1 MIYEL
6 NLAQP
11 ERSTIKFKVIPFPD
25 GQQSIKITEVPE
37 DFSHSDSVEILSRM
51 NSFRDVEVIIC
62 AAKALRGL
70 EVNDVSLFI
79 PYCIGGRSD
88 RKFEEGSINYI
99 KEVIAPIINLQNFS
113 KVTVMDPHS
122 DVLEAC
128 INNFAKES
136 NFELVD
142 FALAHLGGNP
152 DTYTLVSP
160 DAGAM
165 KKVYAVSEHTKIRDI
180 IVASKVRD
188 TSTGKIVYTDVPV
201 TPIHSQ
207 KEFIIVDDICDGG
220 RTFVEIAKNI
230 REKFPDAKVYLIVT
244 HGIFSAGYHELAKY
258 FTGIFTTDSIH
269 SDEFGKPAES
279 GFYVKTLKVF

>member
-6 NLAQP
+6 NLAHP
-11 ERSTIKFKVIPFPD
+11 EHSDIEYKLSQFPD
-25 GQQSIKITEVPE
+25 GQQSIKITFVPLEADVNAEVQ
-37 DFSHSDSVEILSRM
+37 ILSRM
-51 NSFRDVEVIIC
+51 NSFRDVENIIC

-70 EVNDVSLFI
+70 GVKDVSLYI
-79 PYCIGGRSD
+79 PYCLGGRSD

-128 INNFAKES
+128 INNFDKES

-142 FALAHLGGNP
+142 FALRHLGDNP

-188 TSTGKIVYTDVPV
+188 TSTGQIVYTDVPV
-201 TPIHSQ
+201 TPTHAQ

-244 HGIFSAGYHELAKY
+244 HGIFSAGYHELAKH

-269 SDEFGKPAES
+269 ADEFGEPAES

>member
-6 NLAQP
+6 NLAHP
-11 ERSTIKFKVIPFPD
+11 ERSTIKFKVIPYPD
-25 GQQSIKITEVPE
+25 GQQSIKITEVPV
-37 DFSHSDSVEILSRM
+37 DFKEADSVEILSRM

-70 EVNDVSLFI
+70 EVKDVSLFI

-128 INNFAKES
+128 INNFDKES

-188 TSTGKIVYTDVPV
+188 TSTGKIVYTDVPA
-201 TPIHSQ
+201 TMSHAL

-244 HGIFSAGYHELAKY
+244 HGIFSAGYHELAKH
-258 FTGIFTTDSIH
+258 FTGIYTTDSIH
-269 SDEFGKPAES
+269 ADGFGEPAES
-279 GFYVKTLKVF
+279 GFYVKTLKIF

>member
-6 NLAQP
+6 NLAQL
-11 ERSTIKFKVIPFPD
+11 EHGDIEFKISQFPD
-25 GQQSIKITEVPE
+25 GQQSIKITRVPE
-37 DFSHSDSVEILSRM
+37 EADTDDEVQILSRM
-51 NSFRDVEVIIC
+51 NSFRDVEIIIC

-70 EVNDVSLFI
+70 GVKDVSLYI

-99 KEVIAPIINLQNFS
+99 KEVIAPIINMQNFS
-113 KVTVMDPHS
+113 KVTIMDPHS

-128 INNFAKES
+128 INNFEKES

-201 TPIHSQ
+201 TPTHSQ

-244 HGIFSAGYHELAKY
+244 HGIFSAGYHELAKH
-258 FTGIFTTDSIH
+258 FTGIFTTNSIH
-269 SDEFGKPAES
+269 ADGFGEPAES
-279 GFYVKTLKVF
+279 GFYVKTLNIF

>member
-6 NLAQP
+6 NLAHP
-11 ERSTIKFKVIPFPD
+11 EHSDIEFKISQFPD
-25 GQQSIKITEVPE
+25 GQQSIIITHVPE
-37 DFSHSDSVEILSRM
+37 EADFDDEVHILSRM

-62 AAKALRGL
+62 AARALRGL
-70 EVNDVSLFI
+70 GVKDISLYI

-142 FALAHLGGNP
+142 FALKHLGGNP

-201 TPIHSQ
+201 SPIHAQ

-230 REKFPDAKVYLIVT
+230 HEKFTDAKVYLIVT
-244 HGIFSAGYHELAKY
+244 HGIFSAGDYELAKH
-258 FTGIFTTDSIH
+258 FTGIYTTDSIH
-269 SDEFGKPAES
+269 PNWFGETTES

>member
-6 NLAQP
+6 NLAHP
-11 ERSTIKFKVIPFPD
+11 EHSDIEYKLSQFPD
-25 GQQSIKITEVPE
+25 GQQSIKITFVPLEADIDDEVQ
-37 DFSHSDSVEILSRM
+37 ILSRM
-51 NSFRDVEVIIC
+51 NSFRDVEIIIC

-70 EVNDVSLFI
+70 GVKDVSLFI

-128 INNFAKES
+128 INNFDKES

-188 TSTGKIVYTDVPV
+188 TSTGQIVYTDVPV
-201 TPIHSQ
+201 TPTHAQ

-244 HGIFSAGYHELAKY
+244 HGIFSAGYNELAKH
-258 FTGIFTTDSIH
+258 FTGIYTTNSIH
-269 SDEFGKPAES
+269 PDEFGEPAGS

>member
-11 ERSTIKFKVIPFPD
+11 ERSDIEFKVSQFPD
-25 GQQSIKITEVPE
+25 GQQSIKITKVPE
-37 DFSHSDSVEILSRM
+37 EADTNDEVQILSRM

-70 EVNDVSLFI
+70 GVKDVSLYI
-79 PYCIGGRSD
+79 PYCLGGRSD

-99 KEVIAPIINLQNFS
+99 KEVIAPIVNMQNFH
-113 KVTVMDPHS
+113 KVTIVDPHS

-128 INNFAKES
+128 INNFEKES

-142 FALAHLGGNP
+142 FALRDLGGNP
-152 DTYTLVSP
+152 DAYILVSP

-165 KKVYAVSEHTKIRDI
+165 KKIYAVSERTKISDI
-180 IVASKVRD
+180 VVASKVRD
-188 TSTGKIVYTDVPV
+188 VSTGSIVYTDVPV
-201 TPIHSQ
+201 TMTHAG
-207 KEFIIVDDICDGG
+207 KKFLIVDDICDGG

-230 REKFPDAKVYLIVT
+230 REKFPEAEVYLIVT
-244 HGIFSAGYHELAKY
+244 HGIFSNGYHELAKY
-258 FTGIFTTDSIH
+258 FTGIYTTNSIH
-269 SDEFGKPAES
+269 DIGFERRPES
-279 GFYVKTLKVF
+279 SFFVKALKLF